1 MLTGETDKNMTTPNA
16 SVNPHDRNQN
26 PENKEKAK
34 EIEIDMNEKNNNK
47 LSPTTGQEIRM
58 TKKGINQT
66 NHVQMENKEK
76 EKEKEKDPS
85 VLERLVIKIQAL
97 IWVVS
102 RYVYLSIHL
111 YMYAFMYLSI
121 YLAFTKNNIYL

>member
-1 MLTGETDKNMTTPNA
+1 
-16 SVNPHDRNQN
+16 
-26 PENKEKAK
+26 
-34 EIEIDMNEKNNNK
+34 MNEKNNNK
-47 LSPTTGQEIRM
+47 LSPTTGQELRM

-97 IWVVS
+97 IWVGIGIFIFFHTNLLPVLLS
-102 RYVYLSIHL
+102 DPRIHRVYLNLSLVCFTINL
-111 YMYAFMYLSI
+111 VCVVYIIVVLPYLQGVTI
-121 YLAFTKNNIYL
+121 P